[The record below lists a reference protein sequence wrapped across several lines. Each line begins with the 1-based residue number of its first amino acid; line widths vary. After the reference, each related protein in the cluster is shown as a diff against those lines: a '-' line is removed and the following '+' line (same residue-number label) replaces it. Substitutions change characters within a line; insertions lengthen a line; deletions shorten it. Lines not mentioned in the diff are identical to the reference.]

1 MTGGVHL
8 SSAAQGGGS
17 CGGGCGPSWPKGQ
30 AAAELSGL
38 ARVGPQRPAAATGLA
53 CVPQAEEKKGRRR
66 TSNRWAASK
75 VRARKDGGLRGKRK
89 GFTNFEKGV
98 LG

>member
-1 MTGGVHL
+1 VGSTCHRLRKGE
-8 SSAAQGGGS
+8 AAAAVAVGRLG
-17 CGGGCGPSWPKGQ
+17 PKGQ
-30 AAAELSGL
+30 AVAELSGL

-89 GFTNFEKGV
+89 GFRNFEKGF
-98 LG
+98 